1 MAAARLCA
9 CFSSAEQYESLGRQS
24 SVPGPRE
31 PAGMAGL
38 REVLDTADVE
48 TIVTGGV
55 LHRSQMERMYESLDT
70 DRSNSLDRDEL
81 KDLVRLIWDLQ
92 GENRATVDLFKKMDD
107 DGDGKLSKT
116 EFCTHFPGVVRE
128 AHMHKMQR
136 EAVARLK
143 RRGAK
148 PAALTPQHIES
159 LWDFLDTNRD
169 GTLDKEELGQI
180 TKLLCPR
187 SESDR
192 AWAFERLDANQ
203 DGRVDKGEFGAQVGY
218 VLDVLS
224 ARANSG
230 PEPTDPAQTAAVACF
245 AIGGRLSEPVKQKLW
260 RAFNADG
267 DDKLDH
273 DELKPLVY
281 FLWVRTDQDQQMMDL
296 FKKLDAD
303 GSGKIEKQE
312 FLDTSEEAFALAAAA
327 WPRPSPGEVAA
338 AMRVYAA
345 EPAMQYECCAR
356 IVSLCAVPNSDDAAL
371 LVAHGAVEA
380 TVAALKSALGKAKG
394 FDEVAELAG
403 ECCSALA
410 GLTAGEVGSWL
421 QQDCPSLEG
430 GTSLSQQVARARL
443 AEAGVEALVQA
454 VEELPDSFPVQMHG
468 ARALAAVAADHAE
481 CREAVRAASAK
492 ATEAKEAYLRKEHGR
507 MTLADRQAVA
517 HSNEMALAE
526 AQLQAA
532 LDAP

>member
-24 SVPGPRE
+24 SAPGPRE

-107 DGDGKLSKT
+107 DDDGKLSKT
-116 EFCTHFPGVVRE
+116 EFCDNFPGVVRE

-159 LWDFLDTNRD
+159 LWDFLDADRN
-169 GTLDKEELGQI
+169 GTLDKEELEQI

-192 AWAFERLDANQ
+192 AWAFEELDANK
-203 DGRVDKGEFGAQVGY
+203 DGKVDKGEFGGQVGY

-281 FLWVRTDQDQQMMDL
+281 FLWVRTDQDQQMVDL
-296 FKKLDAD
+296 FKKLDAGAPTSISKLSLRKILTTLN
-303 GSGKIEKQE
+303 GSQTAPARSRSRSSWTPPRRLSRSRPPPG
-312 FLDTSEEAFALAAAA
+312 LAPALVRWSRRCAST
-327 WPRPSPGEVAA
+327 RPSPRCSTSAA
-338 AMRVYAA
+338 RGLSRCAPCRTVTTRRCWLRTGPSKRRWRLCKGRWARPRGLMRS
-345 EPAMQYECCAR
+345 R
-356 IVSLCAVPNSDDAAL
+356 
-371 LVAHGAVEA
+371 
-380 TVAALKSALGKAKG
+380 
-394 FDEVAELAG
+394 
-403 ECCSALA
+403 
-410 GLTAGEVGSWL
+410 
-421 QQDCPSLEG
+421 
-430 GTSLSQQVARARL
+430 
-443 AEAGVEALVQA
+443 
-454 VEELPDSFPVQMHG
+454 
-468 ARALAAVAADHAE
+468 
-481 CREAVRAASAK
+481 
-492 ATEAKEAYLRKEHGR
+492 
-507 MTLADRQAVA
+507 
-517 HSNEMALAE
+517 
-526 AQLQAA
+526 
-532 LDAP
+532 